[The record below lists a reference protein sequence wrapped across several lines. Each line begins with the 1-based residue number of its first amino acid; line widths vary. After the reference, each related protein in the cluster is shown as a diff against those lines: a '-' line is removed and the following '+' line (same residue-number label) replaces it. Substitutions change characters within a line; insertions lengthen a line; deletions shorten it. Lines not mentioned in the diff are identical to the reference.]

1 MPEYFSHIAKF
12 SNVLVEDFAIGL
24 GWNPAVVKKPAPL
37 CRDSE
42 RVIYDKKVNSSDI
55 VLILS

>member
-24 GWNPAVVKKPAPL
+24 AVVKKPAPL

>member
-24 GWNPAVVKKPAPL
+24 EYLVCNT
-37 CRDSE
+37 
-42 RVIYDKKVNSSDI
+42 I
-55 VLILS
+55 